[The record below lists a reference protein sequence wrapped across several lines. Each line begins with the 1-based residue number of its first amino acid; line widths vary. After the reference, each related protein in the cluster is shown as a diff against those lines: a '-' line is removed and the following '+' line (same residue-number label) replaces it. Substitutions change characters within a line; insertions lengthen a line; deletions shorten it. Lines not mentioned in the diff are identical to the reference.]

1 MTLIEYMK
9 DRDKIALRPYSEKL
23 YKDAETL
30 TPVEQD
36 FVIKLCTEFGLYT
49 EDDIR
54 FMIDRHINL
63 GQIYE
68 MMCRGTGWFNVLKRI
83 FKEEL

>member
-1 MTLIEYMK
+1 MTLVEYMH

-23 YKDAETL
+23 YKDAGTL

-36 FVIKLCTEFGLYT
+36 FVIKLGTEFGLYT

-68 MMCRGTGWFNVLKRI
+68 MMKNGTGWFNVLKRV
-83 FKEEL
+83 FREEL